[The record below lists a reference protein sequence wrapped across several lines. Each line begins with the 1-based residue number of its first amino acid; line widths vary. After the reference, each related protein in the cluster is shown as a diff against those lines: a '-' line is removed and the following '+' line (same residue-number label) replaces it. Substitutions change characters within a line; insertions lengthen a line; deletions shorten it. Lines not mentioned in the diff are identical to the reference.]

1 MRKKFRPSAST
12 EPEAPE
18 RNRLGDRLAELAG
31 DLVALLDDAVA
42 AVAEIGDQHR
52 GPPLAARLR

>member
-18 RNRLGDRLAELAG
+18 RKPPGDRLAELAG
-31 DLVALLDDAVA
+31 DLVAFLDDAVA
-42 AVAEIGDQHR
+42 AVAEIGDEDR
-52 GPPLAARLR
+52 GAALAARLR